1 MSHKQNGYSDL
12 SCSLTKQLSKT
23 EKKDMGIFFTP
34 PMCVLSILQKIK
46 CYIDIGDNNQD
57 KDKMRILEPSCGSGE
72 FIEALSKTY
81 TNAEITGIEL
91 NKQIFDSIQEP
102 FSNKTTALYNM
113 DFLDYRE
120 DQSNNEN
127 GFDLII
133 GNPPFAVLKKKD
145 VNKKYYPYFD
155 GRPNIFVLFI
165 LKSIE
170 LLKNDGVLCFVL
182 PKNFLNCIYYDK
194 TRKYITEQCDIIDIY
209 ECSGKYLET
218 QQETITIVIKKRTTT
233 LCTNVQDKYVFN
245 ISGYTIFTT
254 GNSNEIRSL
263 YQSSSTLE
271 NMGFKVSVGTVV
283 WNQCKNILTND
294 TSKTLLIY
302 NSDFSKGNLNPKSYK
317 NNDKKNYIQKDGV
330 KNPVIALN
338 RGYGKGAYTFDYCI
352 IDLEK
357 PYLLENHV
365 ICVEYTGNDK
375 TRNEIIDMYTQLI
388 QSFNNEKTKKFIALY
403 FGNNAINTTELN
415 SILPIYL

>member
-1 MSHKQNGYSDL
+1 MSNKPHGYSDL

-23 EKKDMGIFFTP
+23 VKKDMGIFFTP
-34 PMCVLSILQKIK
+34 PTCVLSILQTLKS
-46 CYIDIGDNNQD
+46 CIDSNEG
-57 KDKMRILEPSCGSGE
+57 KMRVLEPSCGSGE

-91 NKQIFDSIQEP
+91 NKQIFDAIHEP
-102 FSNKTTALYNM
+102 FSNKTMALHNM
-113 DFLDYRE
+113 DFLEYTNSDK
-120 DQSNNEN
+120 
-127 GFDLII
+127 FDLII

-165 LKSIE
+165 LKSIT
-170 LLKNDGVLCFVL
+170 LLKNRGILCFVL

-194 TRKYITEQCDIIDIY
+194 TRKYITDQCDIIDIY
-209 ECSGKYLET
+209 ECNGKYLET
-218 QQETITIVIKKRTTT
+218 QQETITLIIKKRTTLPT
-233 LCTNVQDKYVFN
+233 SQNKYVFS

-254 GNSNEIRSL
+254 GNSDEIRSL
-263 YQSSSTLE
+263 YQNSSTLKD
-271 NMGFKVSVGTVV
+271 MGFKVSVGNVV
-283 WNQCKNILTND
+283 WNQCKNILTDD

-317 NNDKKNYIQKDGV
+317 NNDKKNYIQKDGSN
-330 KNPVIALN
+330 KPVIALN

-352 IDLEK
+352 IDMEK

-365 ICVEYTGNDK
+365 ICVEYTGDDK
-375 TRNEIIDMYTQLI
+375 TRNEIIDMYKKLI
-388 QSFNNEKTKKFIALY
+388 QSFNNEKTKKFIDLY

-415 SILPIYL
+415 TILPIYL

>member
-1 MSHKQNGYSDL
+1 
-12 SCSLTKQLSKT
+12 
-23 EKKDMGIFFTP
+23 
-34 PMCVLSILQKIK
+34 
-46 CYIDIGDNNQD
+46 
-57 KDKMRILEPSCGSGE
+57 MRVLEPSCGSGE

-91 NKQIFDSIQEP
+91 NKQIFDAIHEP
-102 FSNKTTALYNM
+102 FSNKTMALHNM
-113 DFLDYRE
+113 DFLEYTNSDK
-120 DQSNNEN
+120 
-127 GFDLII
+127 FDLII

-165 LKSIE
+165 LKSIT
-170 LLKNDGVLCFVL
+170 LLKNRGILCFVL

-194 TRKYITEQCDIIDIY
+194 TRKYITDQCDIIDIY
-209 ECSGKYLET
+209 ECNGKYLET
-218 QQETITIVIKKRTTT
+218 QQETITLIIKKRTSLPTSQ
-233 LCTNVQDKYVFN
+233 NKYVFS

-254 GNSNEIRSL
+254 GNSDEIRSL
-263 YQSSSTLE
+263 YQNSSTLKD
-271 NMGFKVSVGTVV
+271 MGFKVSVGNVV
-283 WNQCKNILTND
+283 WNQCKNILTDD

-317 NNDKKNYIQKDGV
+317 NNDKKNYIQKDGSN
-330 KNPVIALN
+330 KPVIALN

-352 IDLEK
+352 IDMEK

-365 ICVEYTGNDK
+365 ICVEYTGDDK
-375 TRNEIIDMYTQLI
+375 TRNEIIDMYKKLI
-388 QSFNNEKTKKFIALY
+388 QSFNNEKTKKFIDLY

-415 SILPIYL
+415 TILPIYL